1 MWFCARGLADMRKG
15 PYFTWNLEIQYPF
28 MRRLNASQPIV
39 ARSCTGA
46 IFSPYFLCYAGLML
60 CWLGAGAQDFVPV
73 KEDGAVLT
81 NLAGV
86 YQQRYKEESDRLP
99 ALNKKDFQ
107 EIYDE
112 RWKNI
117 KEKFDKQEIYTST
130 AAQEY
135 LDALVA
141 QIVRANPVLKD
152 HPFHCYFS
160 RTYVPNAAYIGEGII
175 LFNMGLFY
183 RLTNESQAA
192 FILCHE
198 ISHYLLQHQEKSIGK
213 YVAAVNSPEVQAQLR
228 KIKESEFR
236 KHEQEQTLVKGLA
249 FDSRRHS
256 RDHESEADS
265 MGVELMRQ
273 TPFDLMGAM
282 TTLALLDS
290 IDKDA
295 FNTESCLRQTFNS
308 SSYPFRKKWIAREE
322 GLLGG
327 HAHVQQEELE
337 DSLKTHPDC
346 PLRMRQIAPLVGT
359 GGGRAAGIG
368 GAGSAGGGGRAFVV
382 DSVKFRTLAAL
393 FRYEVIEYAY
403 VSDEYTES
411 LYLSLKLLQDRP
423 GDVYGVAQVGRLL
436 NGLYQAQK
444 GHTLGKLVDLPS
456 PAYPANY
463 NLLLQFIQNL
473 YREDL
478 ASINYYFLSPYHPQL
493 DYYTTF
499 KKAYEESAKSVKE

>member
-1 MWFCARGLADMRKG
+1 MACCLAGLTVEAQVS
-15 PYFTWNLEIQYPF
+15 N
-28 MRRLNASQPIV
+28 
-39 ARSCTGA
+39 
-46 IFSPYFLCYAGLML
+46 FSPSA
-60 CWLGAGAQDFVPV
+60 
-73 KEDGAVLT
+73 EDLPLLT
-81 NLAGV
+81 NLANS

-117 KEKFDKQEIYTST
+117 KEKFDKQEIYTSV

-160 RTYVPNAAYIGEGII
+160 RTYIPNAAYIGEGII

-228 KIKESEFR
+228 KIKGSEYH
-236 KHEQEQTLVKGLA
+236 KHEQVQTLVKGLA

-265 MGVELMRQ
+265 MGVELMRH

-295 FNTESCLRQTFNS
+295 FNTESCLQQTFNS
-308 SSYPFRKKWIAREE
+308 RDYPFRKKWIAREE

-346 PLRMRQIAPLVGT
+346 PLRMRLIAPLVGVGA
-359 GGGRAAGIG
+359 GGAFGKPAAAEG
-368 GAGSAGGGGRAFVV
+368 GAGREGAGGAGGGGGGGGGGRAFVV

-403 VSDEYTES
+403 VSDAYTES
-411 LYLSLKLLQDRP
+411 LYLSLKLLQRRP
-423 GDVYGVAQVGRLL
+423 ADVYGVAQVGRVL

-444 GHTLGKLVDLPS
+444 GHTLSKVVDLPS
-456 PAYPANY
+456 PDYPANY
-463 NLLLQFIQNL
+463 NLLLQFVQNL
-473 YREDL
+473 YLEDL
-478 ASINYYFLSPYHPQL
+478 ASINYYFLSAYHPQL

-499 KKAYEESAKSVKE
+499 KKAYEESAKSVRE